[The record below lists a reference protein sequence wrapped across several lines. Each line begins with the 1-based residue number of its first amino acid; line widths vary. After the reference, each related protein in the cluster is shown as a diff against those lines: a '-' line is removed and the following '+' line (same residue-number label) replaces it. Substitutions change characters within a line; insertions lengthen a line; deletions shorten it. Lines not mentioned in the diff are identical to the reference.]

1 MTQRDLDTIE
11 DTLERLTPA
20 EKLMLIE
27 RLARS
32 LRDTPSVAS
41 PEQQHEALRRLR
53 QELAALPVIN
63 HTDGFSNRQH
73 DQLLYGDM

>member
-1 MTQRDLDTIE
+1 MAQRDLDTIE

-20 EKLMLIE
+20 EKLTLIE

-32 LRDTPSVAS
+32 LRGTPSVAS

-53 QELAALPVIN
+53 RELAALPVIN
-63 HTDGFSNRQH
+63 PADGFSNRQH